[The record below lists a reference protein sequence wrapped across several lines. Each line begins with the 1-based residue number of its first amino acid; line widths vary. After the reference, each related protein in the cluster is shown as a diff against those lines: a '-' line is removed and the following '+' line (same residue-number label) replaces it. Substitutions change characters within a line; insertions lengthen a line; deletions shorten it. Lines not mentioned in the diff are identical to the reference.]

1 MILLSE
7 KESHNCIKTL
17 KEQVDELTINLKE
30 KSVRM
35 SEMEDKISELIT
47 EVKLSKYVHNI

>member
-7 KESHNCIKTL
+7 KKIHNCIKTL

-30 KSVRM
+30 KSVWM